1 MNRILLVEPDQYLA
15 VIYSSALQHNGHIVS
30 IARTVAQSV
39 NLLDA
44 EKFDLMIIE
53 LKIAQHNGIELL
65 YEMRSYVDWN
75 KIRIIIHSSVPEQKM
90 MTSKTIDQLD
100 VDKYLFKP
108 RTSLSEL
115 CNSVEQIMS
124 RQYS

>member
-15 VIYSSALQHNGHIVS
+15 EIYSSALQHNGHLVNV
-30 IARTVAQSV
+30 ARTVAQSV
-39 NLLDA
+39 NMLDT
-44 EKFDLMIIE
+44 EQFDLMILE

-90 MTSKTIDQLD
+90 MTSKTMAQLD

-108 RTSLSEL
+108 RTTLSEL
-115 CNSVEQIMS
+115 CRSVDQIMS

>member
-1 MNRILLVEPDQYLA
+1 MHRILLVEPDQYLSKLYSA
-15 VIYSSALQHNGHIVS
+15 ALTHKGHEVIV
-30 IARTVAQSV
+30 ARTVAQSV
-39 NLLDA
+39 ALLDS
-44 EKFDLMIIE
+44 EQIDLMIIE
-53 LKIAQHNGIELL
+53 LQIAQHNGIELL

-115 CNSVEQIMS
+115 CENIDQIMS

>member
-75 KIRIIIHSSVPEQKM
+75 NIRIIIHSSVPEQKM
-90 MTSKTIDQLD
+90 MTSKTMAQLD

-115 CNSVEQIMS
+115 CENIDQIMS

>member
-1 MNRILLVEPDQYLA
+1 MHRILLVEPDQYLSRLYSTALTHRGHA
-15 VIYSSALQHNGHIVS
+15 VIV
-30 IARTVAQSV
+30 ARTVAQSV
-39 NLLDA
+39 ALLDS
-44 EKFDLMIIE
+44 EQIDLMIIE
-53 LKIAQHNGIELL
+53 LQIAQHNGIELL

-90 MTSKTIDQLD
+90 MTSKTIAQLD

-115 CNSVEQIMS
+115 CENIDQIMS

>member
-1 MNRILLVEPDQYLA
+1 MHRILLVEPDQYLSRLYSTA
-15 VIYSSALQHNGHIVS
+15 LTHRGHTVIV
-30 IARTVAQSV
+30 ARTVAQSV
-39 NLLDA
+39 ALLDS
-44 EKFDLMIIE
+44 EQIDIMIIE
-53 LKIAQHNGIELL
+53 LQIAQHNGIELL

-90 MTSKTIDQLD
+90 MTSKTIAQLD

-115 CNSVEQIMS
+115 CENIDQIMS